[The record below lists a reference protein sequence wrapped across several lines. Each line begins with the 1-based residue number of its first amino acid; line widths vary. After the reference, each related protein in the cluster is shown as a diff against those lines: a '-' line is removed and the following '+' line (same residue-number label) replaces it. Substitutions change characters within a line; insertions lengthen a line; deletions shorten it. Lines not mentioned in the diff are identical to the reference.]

1 MAQPRKGKRTP
12 RGSPRQES
20 LGQKLRNFL
29 WGTPKRIVGS
39 ILAGIVAV
47 ATFLG
52 AIGGALPVVDRIS
65 AKVKGPPPVVSVAV
79 SSPTTVDAGENSLR
93 FATNTKDFF
102 GPAGFS
108 YIVPRPIQLIGRPP
122 SDKPSGWRGWAYA
135 MGGVDGPATIIRV
148 TLQGE
153 AAEPVLVESM
163 RIRIVK
169 RGPRM
174 RGTVVKGA
182 DAGCGEL
189 EPTTVLF
196 RLESPHEPEP
206 PPPGYKGLPYSLQK
220 GEFGV
225 FDVIAAAGRAMYE
238 WVLEVHLISGGRE
251 KTVTIDDG
259 DNPFRTSAVAS
270 DPGPRAGLEGP
281 YRTDVAALPQYA
293 WEPPP
298 GQPGG
303 APSWKRSRPPC

>member
-1 MAQPRKGKRTP
+1 MR

-20 LGQKLRNFL
+20 PGQKLREFF
-29 WGTPKRIVGS
+29 GSTPKRIVSSIVAG
-39 ILAGIVAV
+39 ILAL

-52 AIGGALPVVDRIS
+52 AIAGALPVVDRIT

-79 SSPTTVDAGENSLR
+79 SSPTTVDAGKSQLR
-93 FATNTKDFF
+93 FATNTNDFF

-108 YIVPRPIQLIGRPP
+108 YVVPRSIELIGRPP

-135 MGGVDGPATIIRV
+135 MGGVDGPATIVRV
-148 TLQGE
+148 TLQGGS
-153 AAEPVLVESM
+153 ADPVLVDSM

-182 DAGCGEL
+182 DGGCGEL
-189 EPTTVLF
+189 EATTVLF
-196 RLESPHEPEP
+196 RLESPGEPEP
-206 PPPGYKGLPYSLQK
+206 LPRGYKRLPYSLQK

-225 FDVIAAAGRAMYE
+225 FDVIATSGVPSVGGSFAGRAMYE
-238 WVLEVHLISGGRE
+238 WVLEVRLITGGRE
-251 KTVTIDDG
+251 KTVAVKDG
-259 DNPFRTSAVAS
+259 DKPFRTSAVGS
-270 DPGPRAGLEGP
+270 S
-281 YRTDVAALPQYA
+281 PQYA

-298 GQPGG
+298 DQPGG
-303 APSWKRSRPPC
+303 APSWQRSRPPC